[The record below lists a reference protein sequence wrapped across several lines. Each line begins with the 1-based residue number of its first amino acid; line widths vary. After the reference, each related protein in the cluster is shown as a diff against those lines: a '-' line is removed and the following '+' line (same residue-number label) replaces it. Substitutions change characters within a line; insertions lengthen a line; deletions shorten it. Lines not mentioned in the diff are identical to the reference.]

1 MYDNGSGGEQ
11 FYIDG
16 EMGNGLLNGM
26 NGKDNKGLV
35 RCGFGFKYR
44 KLRGG
49 MKYYWMKFY
58 MYKYRKGYMMGR

>member
-1 MYDNGSGGEQ
+1 
-11 FYIDG
+11 
-16 EMGNGLLNGM
+16 MGNGLLNGM

-35 RCGFGFKYR
+35 SCGFGFKYR

-49 MKYYWMKFY
+49 MKYYGMKFY